1 MYKQLA
7 LHDISRVSGLIAGGQ
22 YAHEL
27 LQTPGSLYDSR
38 SIGHTFLLEYG
49 FLTTSEAFFAEAH
62 SL

>member
-1 MYKQLA
+1 MYKPLA
-7 LHDISRVSGLIAGGQ
+7 LHDISLVSGLIAGGQ

-27 LQTPGSLYDSR
+27 LQTPSALYDSR

-49 FLTTSEAFFAEAH
+49 VLATSEAFFAEAQ